1 MQLSWQPIATER
13 KPLNDGLGSG
23 NSPPKKCPS
32 KIQDWKLLAPPS
44 NSDEMLVKKN
54 INWALLDGMNS
65 WLVIHTYHTN
75 LSILLIQQ
83 DYFHLL
89 SLRLRFVATGLGC
102 LHHQPEAFEGRVNRF
117 FLLSGR
123 DFSSILPVVMS
134 FSRAVSTENEGWKHL
149 RDTPWT
155 TFTSQPCQ
163 TKHLGNTKFSHLLT
177 TSENHSPLSHLWNTQ
192 ITRRLTELSCWSW
205 GLGPAVL
212 FWVYFNKPEL
222 LWGRDKGMV
231 LVVRMGGSWGKQTW
245 SCILCLAT

>member
-1 MQLSWQPIATER
+1 MQIFQSSSSNKTTSICCPSGYALLQLGWAVFIISP
-13 KPLNDGLGSG
+13 KPL
-23 NSPPKKCPS
+23 
-32 KIQDWKLLAPPS
+32 
-44 NSDEMLVKKN
+44 
-54 INWALLDGMNS
+54 
-65 WLVIHTYHTN
+65 
-75 LSILLIQQ
+75 
-83 DYFHLL
+83 
-89 SLRLRFVATGLGC
+89 
-102 LHHQPEAFEGRVNRF
+102 RVESTVF

-155 TFTSQPCQ
+155 TFTSQPSQ
-163 TKHLGNTKFSHLLT
+163 TKHLCNTKFSHLL
-177 TSENHSPLSHLWNTQ
+177 TSENHSPLSHLWNKQ

-231 LVVRMGGSWGKQTW
+231 LDGFGRGDGRKLAKADMIVYFVLSH
-245 SCILCLAT
+245 LATHPLSTLFCNCFFSQTGN